1 MPSDIAQR
9 QALQERAKG
18 TNVNA
23 ETLLATDYLNHLNEA
38 IMLLEMVS
46 EMPELIEDL
55 QAWEPKSYIEHFQD
69 SNIAD
74 KELAIEAYAHAP
86 EEFRRPF
93 EQTIDRLNRCIAVTV
108 VHLAQMAEQGRTED
122 IQRLVSETSTMLAYL
137 VDQASA
143 IVHGKKIVLGQDQI
157 DQILTN

>member
-38 IMLLEMVS
+38 IMLLDMVS

-55 QAWEPKSYIEHFQD
+55 QAWEPKSYVEHFQD
-69 SNIAD
+69 SSIAD

-86 EEFRRPF
+86 EEFRLPF
-93 EQTIDRLNRCIAVTV
+93 EQTIDRLNRCIGVTV
-108 VHLAQMAEQGRTED
+108 AHLTQMVEQSRTED